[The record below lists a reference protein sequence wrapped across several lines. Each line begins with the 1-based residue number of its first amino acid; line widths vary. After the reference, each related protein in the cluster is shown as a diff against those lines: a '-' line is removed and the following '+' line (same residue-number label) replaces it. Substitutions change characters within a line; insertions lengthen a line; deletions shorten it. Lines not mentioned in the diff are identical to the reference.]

1 MKEIRY
7 ALLDPTGNTTIL
19 AETPVPPEEQP
30 FVAKQIMARETG
42 AEQAGFVSPYPGGNG
57 IALRMAGGE
66 FCGDAAMSAAV
77 LYALDRGIADGTVR
91 VGVSGTPDPVE
102 VAVSSLAEGTMRGT
116 VAMPRPLSVGEELLP
131 GGGRYPVVRFAGI
144 THVIVIVETPLLP
157 LSPLSPTVPL
167 HPQPSPRLP
176 FPRET
181 AEELAKRWC
190 AALGSASLGLLLLG
204 LPNLSDQPGRREGS
218 LVPLVYVPAAD
229 TLCWENSCASGTT
242 AVGAYLAA
250 REGPVSLSLRQPGGT
265 LRVEASSDG
274 GLYLTGTVRLCRRS
288 MIPVREANG

>member
-7 ALLDPTGNTTIL
+7 ALLDPTGNRTIL
-19 AETPVPPEEQP
+19 AETPVAPGEQP
-30 FVAKQIMARETG
+30 YAAKQIMAREPD
-42 AEQAGFVSPYPGGNG
+42 AEQAGFVSPSPDGHG
-57 IALRMAGGE
+57 IGLRMAGGE
-66 FCGDAAMSAAV
+66 FCGNAAMSAAV
-77 LYALDRGIADGTVR
+77 LYALDRGIAEGTVR
-91 VGVSGTPDPVE
+91 VSVSGTPGPVE
-102 VAVSSLAEGTMRGT
+102 VVVSSLAEGTMRGT

-144 THVIVIVETPLLP
+144 THVIVETPH
-157 LSPLSPTVPL
+157 SPDSP
-167 HPQPSPRLP
+167 HAPQLP

-181 AEELAKRWC
+181 AEELAKQWC
-190 AALGSASLGLLLLG
+190 AALGSASLGILALDLT
-204 LPNLSDQPGRREGS
+204 GRDNGT

-250 REGPVSLSLRQPGGT
+250 RKGPVSLSLRQPGGT

-288 MIPVREANG
+288 TIRVRLAND